1 MKHFNLFAGIMALA
15 TALLCAAP
23 CQSLASDPAV
33 KIETTM
39 GDIYLRLDADKAPI
53 TVANFLQ
60 YVQAGF
66 YNGTIFHRV
75 IKGFMIQGGGFTEAM
90 NQKPTRAPIK
100 NEAKNGLRNAPY
112 TIAMARTSE
121 PDSATAQ
128 FFINTG
134 NNRFLDFDKASDG
147 VGYAVFGKVI
157 KGSDVVKKIEA
168 SQTTIRGVYQDVPTT
183 PVIIKSVTTVK

>member
-1 MKHFNLFAGIMALA
+1 MKHFKFMAALLAIAGALLFAGPDSVK
-15 TALLCAAP
+15 AA
-23 CQSLASDPAV
+23 DPAV

-39 GDIYLRLDADKAPI
+39 GDIHLRLDADKAPI

-90 NQKPTRAPIK
+90 SQKPTRAPIK

-134 NNRFLDFDKASDG
+134 NNRFLDFDRASDG
-147 VGYAVFGKVI
+147 VGYAVFGKVV
-157 KGSDVVKKIEA
+157 KGSEVVKKIEA
-168 SQTTIRGVYQDVPTT
+168 SQTTTRGVYQDVPVT
-183 PVIIKSVTTVK
+183 PVVIKSVTLVK

>member
-1 MKHFNLFAGIMALA
+1 MKHFKFM
-15 TALLCAAP
+15 TALLAVAVILLLAGPASVKAA
-23 CQSLASDPAV
+23 APAV

-39 GDIYLRLDADKAPI
+39 GDIYLRLDADKAPV

-60 YVQAGF
+60 YVQSGF

-75 IKGFMIQGGGFTEAM
+75 IKGFMIQGGGLTETM

-100 NEAKNGLRNAPY
+100 NEAKNGLRNAPF

-147 VGYAVFGKVI
+147 VGYAVFGKVV
-157 KGSDVVKKIEA
+157 KGTDVVKKIEA
-168 SQTTIRGVYQDVPTT
+168 SKTTSHGVYQDVPMT
-183 PVIIKSVTTVK
+183 PVVIKSVTLVK

>member
-1 MKHFNLFAGIMALA
+1 MKHFKFM
-15 TALLCAAP
+15 TALLAVAVILLLAGPASVKAA
-23 CQSLASDPAV
+23 DPAV

-75 IKGFMIQGGGFTEAM
+75 IKGFMIQGGGLTEAM
-90 NQKPTRAPIK
+90 SQKPTRAPIK

-128 FFINTG
+128 FFINTAS
-134 NNRFLDFDKASDG
+134 NRFLDFDRASDG
-147 VGYAVFGKVI
+147 VGYAVFGKVV
-157 KGSDVVKKIEA
+157 KGTEVVKKIEA
-168 SQTTIRGVYQDVPTT
+168 SQTTTRGVYQDVPVT
-183 PVIIKSVTTVK
+183 PVVIKSVTLVK

>member
-1 MKHFNLFAGIMALA
+1 MKHFKFMAALLAIAGALLFAGPDSVK
-15 TALLCAAP
+15 AA
-23 CQSLASDPAV
+23 DPAV

-90 NQKPTRAPIK
+90 SQKPARAPIK

-134 NNRFLDFDKASDG
+134 NNRFLDFDRASDG
-147 VGYAVFGKVI
+147 VGYAVFGKVV

-168 SQTTIRGVYQDVPTT
+168 SQTTTRGNYEDVPVT
-183 PVIIKSVTTVK
+183 PVIIKSVTIVK

>member
-1 MKHFNLFAGIMALA
+1 MKHIKLMAALLAIAGALLFAVPASVK
-15 TALLCAAP
+15 AA
-23 CQSLASDPAV
+23 DPAV

-90 NQKPTRAPIK
+90 SQKPTRAPIK

-134 NNRFLDFDKASDG
+134 NNRFLDFDRASDG
-147 VGYAVFGKVI
+147 VGYAVFGKVV
-157 KGSDVVKKIEA
+157 KGTEVVKKIEA
-168 SQTTIRGVYQDVPTT
+168 SQTTTRGVYQDVPVT
-183 PVIIKSVTTVK
+183 PVVIKSVTLVK

>member
-1 MKHFNLFAGIMALA
+1 MKHFKFM
-15 TALLCAAP
+15 TALLAVAVILLLAGPASVKAA
-23 CQSLASDPAV
+23 DPAV

-39 GDIYLRLDADKAPI
+39 GDIYLRLDADKAPV

-60 YVQAGF
+60 YVQSGF

-75 IKGFMIQGGGFTEAM
+75 IKGFMIQGGGLTETM

-100 NEAKNGLRNAPY
+100 NEAKNGLRNAPF

-147 VGYAVFGKVI
+147 VGYAVFGKVV
-157 KGSDVVKKIEA
+157 KGTDVVKKIEA
-168 SQTTIRGVYQDVPTT
+168 SKTTSHGVYQDVPMT
-183 PVIIKSVTTVK
+183 PVVIKSVTLVK

>member
-1 MKHFNLFAGIMALA
+1 MKQFTFTAALIA
-15 TALLCAAP
+15 IVCTMFFAAP
-23 CQSLASDPAV
+23 ASVKAADPAV
-33 KIETTM
+33 KIETTL
-39 GDIYLRLDADKAPI
+39 GDIYVRLDADKAPV

-90 NQKPTRAPIK
+90 SQKPTRAPIK

-134 NNRFLDFDKASDG
+134 SNRFLDFDRASDG
-147 VGYAVFGKVI
+147 VGYAVFGKVV
-157 KGSDVVKKIEA
+157 KGTEVVKKIEA
-168 SQTTIRGVYQDVPTT
+168 SQTTVRGVYQDVPVT
-183 PVIIKSVTTVK
+183 PVVIKSVTLVK

>member
-1 MKHFNLFAGIMALA
+1 MKHIKFMAAFLAIAGALLFAGPANVK
-15 TALLCAAP
+15 AA
-23 CQSLASDPAV
+23 DPAV

-90 NQKPTRAPIK
+90 SQKPTRAPIK

-134 NNRFLDFDKASDG
+134 SNRFLDFDRASDG
-147 VGYAVFGKVI
+147 VGYAVFGKAEHASVD
-157 KGSDVVKKIEA
+157 DVLKAADKA
-168 SQTTIRGVYQDVPTT
+168 MYIRKREM
-183 PVIIKSVTTVK
+183 KSED

>member
-1 MKHFNLFAGIMALA
+1 MKHFKFM
-15 TALLCAAP
+15 TALLAVAVILLLAGPASVKAA
-23 CQSLASDPAV
+23 DPAV

-90 NQKPTRAPIK
+90 SQKPTRAPIK

-134 NNRFLDFDKASDG
+134 NNRFLDFDRANDG
-147 VGYAVFGKVI
+147 IGYAVFGKVV
-157 KGSDVVKKIEA
+157 KGTEVVKKIEA
-168 SQTTIRGVYQDVPTT
+168 SQTTTRGVYQDVPVT
-183 PVIIKSVTTVK
+183 PVLIKTVTLVK

>member
-1 MKHFNLFAGIMALA
+1 MKHFKFM
-15 TALLCAAP
+15 TALLAVAVILLLAGPASVKAA
-23 CQSLASDPAV
+23 DPAV

-39 GDIYLRLDADKAPI
+39 GDIYLRLDADKAPV

-60 YVQAGF
+60 YVQSGF

-75 IKGFMIQGGGFTEAM
+75 IKGFMIQGGGLTETM

-134 NNRFLDFDKASDG
+134 SNRFLDFDKASDG
-147 VGYAVFGKVI
+147 VGYAVFGKVV

-168 SQTTIRGVYQDVPTT
+168 SQTTVRGVYQDVPVT
-183 PVIIKSVTTVK
+183 PVVIKSVTVVK

>member
-1 MKHFNLFAGIMALA
+1 MKHTKLMAALLAIAGALLFAGPASVK
-15 TALLCAAP
+15 AA
-23 CQSLASDPAV
+23 DPAV

-90 NQKPTRAPIK
+90 SQKPTRAPIK

-134 NNRFLDFDKASDG
+134 SNRFLDFDRASDG
-147 VGYAVFGKVI
+147 VGYAVFGKVV
-157 KGSDVVKKIEA
+157 KGTEVVKKIEA
-168 SQTTIRGVYQDVPTT
+168 SQTTTRGVYQDVPVT
-183 PVIIKSVTTVK
+183 PVVIKSVTLVK

>member
-1 MKHFNLFAGIMALA
+1 MKHIKFMAALLAIAGALLFADPASVK
-15 TALLCAAP
+15 AA
-23 CQSLASDPAV
+23 DPAV

-90 NQKPTRAPIK
+90 SQKPTRAPIK

-134 NNRFLDFDKASDG
+134 SNRFLDFDRASDG
-147 VGYAVFGKVI
+147 VGYAVFGKVV
-157 KGSDVVKKIEA
+157 KGTEVVKKIEA
-168 SQTTIRGVYQDVPTT
+168 SQTTVRGVYQDVPVT
-183 PVIIKSVTTVK
+183 PVVIKSVTLVK